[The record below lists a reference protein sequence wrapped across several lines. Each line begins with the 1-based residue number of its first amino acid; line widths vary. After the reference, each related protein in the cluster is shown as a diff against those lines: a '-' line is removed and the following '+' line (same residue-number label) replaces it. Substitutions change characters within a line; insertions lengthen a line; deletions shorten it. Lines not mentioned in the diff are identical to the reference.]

1 MGSFPTFWRKRRE
14 QDSSKIHRKTIW
26 QIVKEFLTNE
36 NSFRKLTCQPKE
48 KTWKIN
54 TTTEAYRI
62 VQHQREENVTK
73 VSQSNWVTIN
83 TQIALRTLLA
93 QQPLSKYGMRSS
105 YLWFGM
111 EFVQLTNTMLAF
123 VDEFKIINHQTQT
136 YS

>member
-1 MGSFPTFWRKRRE
+1 MTHSGRKEDLKKTFWRKSRE
-14 QDSSKIHRKTIW
+14 QVSSKIHRKTIW

-54 TTTEAYRI
+54 STTEAYRI
-62 VQHQREENVTK
+62 VQHQREKKVTK

-93 QQPLSKYGMRSS
+93 HALC
-105 YLWFGM
+105 YLWFGV

-123 VDEFKIINHQTQT
+123 FDEVTTINHQTQT